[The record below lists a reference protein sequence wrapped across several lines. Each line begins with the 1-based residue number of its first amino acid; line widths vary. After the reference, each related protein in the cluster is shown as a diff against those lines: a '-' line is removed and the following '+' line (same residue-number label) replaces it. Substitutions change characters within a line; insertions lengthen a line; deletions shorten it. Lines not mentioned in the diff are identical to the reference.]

1 MFLLL
6 LGLLFAYVIG
16 AIAWSRALPK
26 NALTRRGTPVY
37 LFLSYQVVS
46 TSCILYA
53 TYLGWMGAFY
63 DYGTV
68 YEDRLYGWSETSIRL
83 VRFMLGYQAWNF
95 IVCLLIDDYCTFKN
109 LSHHFTTMVL
119 AAFTLTPYANAYSLY
134 FVGIAEISSIPLT
147 IIDIIKCMNL
157 NYPRLMLASQVTFAA
172 LFMVFRVAA
181 WTFVSLLYWYD
192 TISRY
197 PEVPNFGVLF
207 CVGDIGLTGL
217 QYYWAN
223 LIVKKIKFK

>member
-1 MFLLL
+1 
-6 LGLLFAYVIG
+6 
-16 AIAWSRALPK
+16 
-26 NALTRRGTPVY
+26 
-37 LFLSYQVVS
+37 
-46 TSCILYA
+46 
-53 TYLGWMGAFY
+53 
-63 DYGTV
+63 
-68 YEDRLYGWSETSIRL
+68 
-83 VRFMLGYQAWNF
+83 
-95 IVCLLIDDYCTFKN
+95 
-109 LSHHFTTMVL
+109 MVL

-207 CVGDIGLTGL
+207 CVGDMVDWPAILLGKFDCEK
-217 QYYWAN
+217 N
-223 LIVKKIKFK
+223 KIQIKIWSHLLLVSEPGMPMVFATNVVYMRCLASSLYQRPGHTSSCCA